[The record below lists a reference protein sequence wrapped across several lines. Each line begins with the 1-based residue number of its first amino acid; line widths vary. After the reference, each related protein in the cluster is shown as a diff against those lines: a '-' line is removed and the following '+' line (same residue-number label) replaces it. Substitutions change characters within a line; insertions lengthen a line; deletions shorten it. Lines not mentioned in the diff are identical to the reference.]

1 MFSTFY
7 HSLLDLIPE
16 VILKS
21 SGSVWI
27 SVVFLVM
34 SCEFSDSGHPGNPIK
49 TKGQKKKIHGV
60 CFTRFYMCLYL
71 AVCEPAVNQVCP

>member
-49 TKGQKKKIHGV
+49 TKDQKKKSMVFASLGST
-60 CFTRFYMCLYL
+60 CACT
-71 AVCEPAVNQVCP
+71 